1 VLRFGACLVK
11 PCGSPSH
18 ICRLLVCQHAARRIA
33 SLDLL
38 KPNAA
43 EAVPLATEWN
53 GRRLNGPNDMVL
65 NEGGPG
71 DSAKYIYFTDPVYA
85 WLEKTRFEDL
95 PYLDER
101 VKKDGPG
108 HSGVYRTKLGTGKVE
123 LLATMD
129 RPNGIGFTYARDLI
143 VSECCQGTHNPRC
156 PQGTSRWVAFKQSP
170 SNGSDWRRHAVVD
183 DVLDTATAGCAD
195 GFAVVDRPYP
205 LLLATCAGG
214 LCIVCHP
221 NPNPPRVYASMC
233 TPQRMSPPAPSLM
246 TVRVAGTG

>member
-1 VLRFGACLVK
+1 
-11 PCGSPSH
+11 
-18 ICRLLVCQHAARRIA
+18 
-33 SLDLL
+33 
-38 KPNAA
+38 
-43 EAVPLATEWN
+43 
-53 GRRLNGPNDMVL
+53 
-65 NEGGPG
+65 
-71 DSAKYIYFTDPVYA
+71 VYA

-246 TVRVAGTG
+246 TVRVAGTGRYAERASRREAVDPPTRPWLPAKQRGSRWWPGVLNGGVWGMVYPSAETCRSRSLAAAEQRERTAS